1 MPRLLI
7 VDDES
12 AICYSV
18 RRMFADTDMEI
29 ETAST
34 AATGLKRAQTSSFDA
49 IILDLQ
55 LPDRSGLEL
64 FRDVQALDPKRPIIF
79 ITAHGTTDTAIE
91 AMKQGAFE
99 YLVKPIDA
107 ERLTQV
113 VERAIA
119 AAALMR
125 VPALLPT
132 DARPDRIIGRSSIMQ
147 EMSKAIG
154 RIAPRDVN
162 VLILGETGAG
172 KELVAR
178 AIYHHSQRANK
189 PFLAINCAA
198 IPENLLE
205 SELFGH
211 EEGAF
216 TGATKRRVG
225 KFEQCSGG
233 TLFLDEIGDM
243 ALSLQSKLLRVLQE
257 HEFEPVGGNRPIK
270 AHVRVL
276 AATNL
281 DLEKAMTEGRF
292 RKDLYFR
299 LRDVSIHV
307 PALKE
312 RREDIPEIA
321 HHFLFSFSRDMARD
335 IRGYAA
341 DALQLLVGYD
351 WPGNVRELQGAI
363 KQAILA
369 SAGPL
374 VETADLPE
382 AIRKSR
388 GASLADKATITQSLD
403 VIALINRLLQN
414 GESNLHSQIIRRVEA
429 ALFSLVLQHTK
440 LNQVQASEIL
450 GLNRATL
457 RNKLREFGMTM
468 DKILSQ
474 EASGAGHGEISK
486 NPACERRDG

>member
-1 MPRLLI
+1 
-7 VDDES
+7 
-12 AICYSV
+12 
-18 RRMFADTDMEI
+18 
-29 ETAST
+29 
-34 AATGLKRAQTSSFDA
+34 
-49 IILDLQ
+49 LQ

-99 YLVKPIDA
+99 YLLKPIDA
-107 ERLTQV
+107 ARLTQV
-113 VERAIA
+113 IERAFA
-119 AAALMR
+119 AAKLMA

-132 DARPDRIIGRSSIMQ
+132 DDRADRIIGRSSIMQ

-154 RIAPRDVN
+154 RIAPQDVN
-162 VLILGETGAG
+162 VLIVGETGAG

-178 AIYHHSQRANK
+178 AIYHHSRRANK

-216 TGATKRRVG
+216 TGATRRHIG
-225 KFEQCSGG
+225 KFEQCNGG

-243 ALSLQSKLLRVLQE
+243 ALPLQSKLLRVLQE
-257 HEFEPVGGNRPIK
+257 HEFEPVGGNRTIK
-270 AHVRVL
+270 SQVRVL
-276 AATNL
+276 AATNQ
-281 DLEKAMTEGRF
+281 DLERAMAEGRF

-299 LRDVSIHV
+299 LRDVTITV

-321 HHFLFSFSRDMARD
+321 HHFLFSFGRDMGRD

-341 DALQLLVGYD
+341 DALQLLIGYD

-374 VETADLPE
+374 IETADLPE
-382 AIRKSR
+382 AIRKTR
-388 GASLADKATITQSLD
+388 HPAADAVADTETLD
-403 VIALINRLLQN
+403 VVALVKRLLQS
-414 GESNLHSQIIRRVEA
+414 GERDLHNQVVRRVESV
-429 ALFSLVLQHTK
+429 LFSLVLQQTN

-468 DKILSQ
+468 DKILSPPSGGLA
-474 EASGAGHGEISK
+474 EAE
-486 NPACERRDG
+486 